1 VRAAVAAAAALVV
14 LAAAPAAFAHAMLVR
29 TEPPNDAVVRK
40 SPAQIVLHFSEPVET
55 AFGSVRVYDSSAR
68 QVDVGRVIRPER
80 DTVTVRVVKPLPRD
94 TYTVAWRV
102 VSADSHPVH
111 GAFVFHVGSRGTNAG
126 GVAAQVISS
135 GTPKGLA
142 IGFAVVRFLDFALVL
157 LCVGGASA
165 LAFVLLDSPGARRPL
180 LLLLGVAAAALATTA
195 LLGIVFQG
203 ATAGGFGLVQG
214 LHWNV
219 FDTVLGTRFGV
230 AWAIQAAVAAAL
242 AVVAVFL
249 IRVPAGR
256 ERLGAAGALAL
267 AVPLAITPAASGH
280 SSVSG
285 SVAMVADVTHVI
297 AAAVWTGGLA
307 FVVVAL
313 LLARADRWPLASR
326 AVPRFST
333 LAVAAVAV
341 IIPAGLLNAYEEVR
355 AWSGLWDT
363 AYGQLLLVKMAL
375 VLPIL
380 GLGAY
385 NNRISVPRLR
395 AGIASVV
402 EQRRFLRS
410 VGGELAIVALV
421 VAVTAVLVAKAP
433 ARAYAAPSGPY
444 STTTSLGPWELDLVV
459 DPAVTGRNEIH
470 LYLLTHQGQPARPAE
485 VDVRASQP
493 DRGIGPLRLR
503 AVPAGP
509 GHVVV
514 PGAQFP
520 IAGTWQLQIAARRGQ
535 FTQFNQTLE
544 VPIREEGQ

>member
-1 VRAAVAAAAALVV
+1 
-14 LAAAPAAFAHAMLVR
+14 MLLR
-29 TEPPNDAVVRK
+29 TEPSNDAVVRT

-55 AFGSVRVYDSSAR
+55 AFGSVRVYDSAAR
-68 QVDVGRVIRPER
+68 QVDVGRVSRPEP
-80 DTVTVRVVKPLPRD
+80 DTVTVRIVRPLPKD

-111 GAFVFHVGSRGTNAG
+111 GAFVFHVGSRGTNPG
-126 GVAAQVISS
+126 GVAARVIGS
-135 GTPKGLA
+135 GTPTGLA
-142 IGFAVVRFLDFALVL
+142 IGFGVVRFLDFALLL

-165 LAFVLLDSPGARRPL
+165 LAFVLLDAGVARRPL
-180 LLLLGVAAAALATTA
+180 LRLLGVAGAVLAVTALA
-195 LLGIVFQG
+195 GIVFQG
-203 ATAGGFGLVQG
+203 ATAGGFGLVQA

-219 FDTVLGTRFGV
+219 LTTVLGTRFGV
-230 AWAIQAAVAAAL
+230 AWVVQAA
-242 AVVAVFL
+242 
-249 IRVPAGR
+249 I
-256 ERLGAAGALAL
+256 AGALAL
-267 AVPLAITPAASGH
+267 VALLLTRAPAGWGRLGAPSVLALAMPLAVTPAASGH
-280 SSVSG
+280 SSVTG
-285 SVAMVADVTHVI
+285 SVAMVADITHVV
-297 AAAVWTGGLA
+297 AAAIWTGGLA

-313 LLARADRWPLASR
+313 LLSRDERWPLASR

-333 LAVAAVAV
+333 LAVVAVAV
-341 IIPAGLLNAYEEVR
+341 IVPAGLLNGYEEVR

-363 AYGQLLLVKMAL
+363 PYGQLLLVKVAL
-375 VLPIL
+375 VLPLL

-385 NNRISVPRLR
+385 NNRFAVPRLR
-395 AGIASVV
+395 AGIASIV
-402 EQRRFLRS
+402 ERRRFLRA
-410 VGGELAIVALV
+410 VGGELAIVVAV

-433 ARAYAAPSGPY
+433 ARAFAAPSGPY

-459 DPAVTGRNEIH
+459 DPAVAGRNEIH

-485 VDVRASQP
+485 VDLRATQL

-520 IAGTWQLQIAARRGQ
+520 IAGSWQLQIAARRGQ

-544 VPIREEGQ
+544 VPIREER